1 MKFAVCFASLVLAS
15 LVWADIAWADA
26 TSDRAAIESVIS
38 RLNDAVTPVSTLF
51 TTDTADNPAQL
62 VQLVG
67 RNRVSAAN
75 AQPFSEISV
84 PKIVVHAVQFVTPEV
99 ALVDAANA
107 QYGSNM
113 VRSVP
118 ILFVLK
124 RQGDDWRIAAYRI
137 ILASPPAPL
146 FSQQFL

>member
-1 MKFAVCFASLVLAS
+1 MKFAVCFVSLCLAS
-15 LVWADIAWADA
+15 VAWADA

-38 RLNDAVTPVSTLF
+38 RLNDGVTPVSTLF
-51 TTDTADNPAQL
+51 TVDTADNPAQL
-62 VQLVG
+62 VRLVG
-67 RNRVSAAN
+67 RNRLSAAN
-75 AQPFSEISV
+75 AQPLSEISV
-84 PKIVVHAVQFVTPEV
+84 PKIVVHAVQFITPEV

-137 ILASPPAPL
+137 IPTSPPVPVFA
-146 FSQQFL
+146 QQLL